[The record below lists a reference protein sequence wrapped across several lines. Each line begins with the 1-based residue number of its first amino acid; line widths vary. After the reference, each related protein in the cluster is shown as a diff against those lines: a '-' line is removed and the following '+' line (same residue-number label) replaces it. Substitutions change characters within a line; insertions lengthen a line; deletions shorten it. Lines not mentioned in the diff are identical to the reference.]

1 MNNPELRQT
10 IAGAFVVR
18 WCILVL
24 IMTMIMVVLIM
35 TMMMVVLMKIKRRFF
50 THSLF
55 CPRGPAGPP
64 EAVIIL
70 NDRPLLQK
78 TLVHYCTTDPL
89 KCKAHFKAEKKEK
102 KMAYLLHISPFTH
115 PTH

>member
-1 MNNPELRQT
+1 
-10 IAGAFVVR
+10 
-18 WCILVL
+18 
-24 IMTMIMVVLIM
+24 MTMIMVVL
-35 TMMMVVLMKIKRRFF
+35 MMIKRRFF

-55 CPRGPAGPP
+55 CPRGPGGPP

-89 KCKAHFKAEKKEK
+89 KCKAHFKAEKKRK
-102 KMAYLLHISPFTH
+102 RWHIYFIYLPFYPSNTLMLDVGYI
-115 PTH
+115 

>member
-1 MNNPELRQT
+1 MQ
-10 IAGAFVVR
+10 
-18 WCILVL
+18 VL
-24 IMTMIMVVLIM
+24 LLYVGVDNDDDNGGVDNDDMI
-35 TMMMVVLMKIKRRFF
+35 MVVLMKIKRRFF

-55 CPRGPAGPP
+55 CPRGPGGPP

-89 KCKAHFKAEKKEK
+89 KCKAHFKAEKKRK
-102 KMAYLLHISPFTH
+102 RSHIYFISPLFPIQH
-115 PTH
+115 IDVRCRIYI

>member
-1 MNNPELRQT
+1 MQVLLLY
-10 IAGAFVVR
+10 
-18 WCILVL
+18 WCMYVGVDDDDDNGGVDNDD
-24 IMTMIMVVLIM
+24 MI
-35 TMMMVVLMKIKRRFF
+35 MVVLMKIKRRFF

-55 CPRGPAGPP
+55 CPRGPGGPP

-89 KCKAHFKAEKKEK
+89 KYKAHFKAEKKEK
-102 KMAYLLHISPFTH
+102 KIAHLLHISPFPH